1 MPSHDGLPLQ
11 GNRWSHNKYITTIT
25 KLDLLAL
32 ENDITSYAIHNYIYI
47 DGSISNHGPVKVGK
61 KVASLLVLGLDVH

>member
-1 MPSHDGLPLQ
+1 M
-11 GNRWSHNKYITTIT
+11 T

-32 ENDITSYAIHNYIYI
+32 ENDITSYAIHDYMYI

>member
-1 MPSHDGLPLQ
+1 MGYPCK
-11 GNRWSHNKYITTIT
+11 GNRWSYNKYITTMT

-32 ENDITSYAIHNYIYI
+32 ENDITSYAIHDYIYIYI

-61 KVASLLVLGLDVH
+61 KVAGLLVLGLDVH